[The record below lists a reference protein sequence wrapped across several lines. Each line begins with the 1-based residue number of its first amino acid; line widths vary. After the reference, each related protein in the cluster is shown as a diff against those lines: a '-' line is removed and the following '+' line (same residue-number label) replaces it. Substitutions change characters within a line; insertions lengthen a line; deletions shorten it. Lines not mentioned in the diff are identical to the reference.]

1 MNYIEL
7 INQYWSLREQGIVS
21 GAEGDL
27 YMYLLHTSNKLGWKN
42 PFNQS
47 NRLICAYLNISEKSL
62 IKYKNVLKGNGLI
75 DFESGNAV
83 KQNSSYTLL
92 NCKNYSSAG
101 SSSFSSPDSSMGSS
115 PGSGSFSSPGSGS
128 SNDCKNYS
136 SPGSDS
142 GSSVGSDSGSRSG
155 ENRSAYI
162 KRKLNKTKQDN
173 SLSLSDESSKN
184 EKERERVL
192 FLEFLF
198 FEKGILKPQT
208 EVERFVAHYE
218 KTGWLDANGNQ
229 ITNRVAALKSWKL
242 AADLPKIPLTFAG
255 KWREL
260 YEAAKGEAGKSQLMI
275 TDLGGYKIIDNKLKL
290 SITKDLYSFLEDHE
304 VITAIKP
311 AYMRMFAGFML
322 EYETTIK

>member
-62 IKYKNVLKGNGLI
+62 IKYKNVLKENGLI
-75 DFESGNAV
+75 DFESGNAI

-92 NCKNYSSAG
+92 NCKNYSSQG
-101 SSSFSSPDSSMGSS
+101 SSSFSSVDSSSGSDSGSS
-115 PGSGSFSSPGSGS
+115 SFSSQGSSS

-136 SPGSDS
+136 STGSDS
-142 GSSVGSDSGSRSG
+142 DSSVGSRSD

-173 SLSLSDESSKN
+173 SLSLSVESSIN
-184 EKERERVL
+184 EKERERIL
-192 FLEFLF
+192 FIEFLF
-198 FEKGILKPQT
+198 FEKGILKPQS

-229 ITNRVAALKSWKL
+229 ITNREAALRSWKL
-242 AADLPKIPLTFAG
+242 AADLPKIPLTFAE

-260 YEAAKGEAGKSQLMI
+260 YEAAKGEAGKSHLMI
-275 TDLGGYKIIDNKLKL
+275 TDLSGYKIIDNKLKL

-304 VITAIKP
+304 VLTAIKP
-311 AYMRMFAGFML
+311 AYMRMFPGLML
-322 EYETTIK
+322 EYETTKK